1 MFERGKSQGT
11 IYTHLTVTL
20 NLEETSLSPG
30 VFVWREFSYL
40 EAERCKVPF
49 ASFSSVKC
57 KISQPR
63 RIALSST
70 ARVQIVTE
78 KLKRIKRIKRI
89 SRIVKVLELEID
101 SIYKFI

>member
-1 MFERGKSQGT
+1 MFERGKSQGI
-11 IYTHLTVTL
+11 IYIHLTVTL
-20 NLEETSLSPG
+20 NLEDTSLSPG
-30 VFVWREFSYL
+30 VFVWCEFSYL
-40 EAERCKVPF
+40 QVGRCKVPF

-89 SRIVKVLELEID
+89 KIISRTSTL
-101 SIYKFI
+101 